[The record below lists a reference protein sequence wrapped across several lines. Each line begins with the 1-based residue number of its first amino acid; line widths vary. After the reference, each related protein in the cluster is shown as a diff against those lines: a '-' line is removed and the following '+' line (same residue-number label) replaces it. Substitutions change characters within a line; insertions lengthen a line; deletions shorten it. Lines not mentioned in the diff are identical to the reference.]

1 MSDYE
6 RYGDYN
12 EIDEAPGGKS
22 KNPVVIILKA
32 VIALVCI
39 SVVGILA
46 FRMVLFNSYPD
57 GAKRLYFND
66 TLTAY
71 YESTDGE
78 IGAKTQELRFPYDD
92 EDLGNF
98 FCDYLVVIEGAEQ
111 IQISVRYNTASL
123 ARLAEEAGLESISP
137 DDMNA
142 FEYRLCDNYGRV
154 YGTYEIASF
163 DTQVMY
169 RYTRLVFDGVD
180 VTPDESGVFPEW
192 IRLEIV
198 AKGAT
203 TDAVYMVPMYENNE
217 DYSLFTEYTLSREE
231 RPNEQ

>member
-12 EIDEAPGGKS
+12 EIDEAPGKS
-22 KNPVVIILKA
+22 RNPVIIILKA
-32 VIALVCI
+32 IVALVCI

-46 FRMVLFNSYPD
+46 FRMVLFNRYPE
-57 GAKRLYFND
+57 GARELYFND

-71 YESTDGE
+71 YESTGGE
-78 IGAKTQELRFPYDD
+78 IGAKTQSLRFPYDD

-98 FCDYLVVIEGAEQ
+98 FCDYLVVIEGVDQ

-123 ARLAEEAGLESISP
+123 ERIAEQSGVESIAP
-137 DDMNA
+137 DDANA
-142 FEYRLCDNYGRV
+142 FEYRLYDNYGRV
-154 YGTYEIASF
+154 YTACEVGAFEK
-163 DTQVMY
+163 QVMY
-169 RYTRLVFDGVD
+169 RYARLVFDGVD
-180 VTPDESGVFPEW
+180 VTPDADGVYPEW

-203 TDAVYMVPMYENNE
+203 TDKVFMVPIYENNE
-217 DYSLFTEYTLSREE
+217 DYSVFEEYVLSRGESPDAE
-231 RPNEQ
+231 